1 VFAGRF
7 RRYDNVTAARVGL
20 VFRENEPC
28 GSTDLAAVLKDA
40 FDAHFARRTRGKWR
54 PETIL
59 VLTDG
64 EPDDQGAVFRAVL
77 EASHRVQKDEDL
89 AVSFIQIGN
98 DPKARS
104 FLEVLDDE
112 IVAAGAPFDICDTVT
127 LDEAESLGLTEV
139 LLLAITD

>member
-1 VFAGRF
+1 VS
-7 RRYDNVTAARVGL
+7 L
-20 VFRENEPC
+20 SLE
-28 GSTDLAAVLKDA
+28 K
-40 FDAHFARRTRGKWR
+40 
-54 PETIL
+54 
-59 VLTDG
+59 G
-64 EPDDQGAVFRAVL
+64 EVPRGAVFRAVP